1 MHVYHLN
8 HTLAIMQTTSRP
20 EVGQQA
26 PDFTAANTEG
36 RKIRLS
42 DYRGKK
48 VVLYFYPKDDT
59 PGCTVESCGF
69 RDSYQVI
76 RDTGAEI
83 LGVSVD
89 DVGSHGRFTEKY
101 RLPFTLV
108 ADVDKKITESYGVVN
123 EKSKMARR
131 VTFLIDAQGKIF
143 KVFDPVKPDIHAKEV
158 LDALKA

>member
-1 MHVYHLN
+1 
-8 HTLAIMQTTSRP
+8 MQTTSRP

-76 RDTGAEI
+76 QDTGAEI

-108 ADVDKKITESYGVVN
+108 ADVDKKITQSYGVVN
-123 EKSKMARR
+123 EKSGNARR
-131 VTFLIDAQGKIF
+131 VTFLIDARGNIF
-143 KVFDPVKPDIHAKEV
+143 KIFDPVKPDIHAKEV
-158 LDALKA
+158 LDALRA

>member
-1 MHVYHLN
+1 
-8 HTLAIMQTTSRP
+8 MQTTSRP

-69 RDSYQVI
+69 RDSYQAI

-108 ADVDKKITESYGVVN
+108 ADVDKKITQRYGVVN
-123 EKSKMARR
+123 EKSGNARR
-131 VTFLIDAQGKIF
+131 VTFLIDARGNIF
-143 KVFDPVKPDIHAKEV
+143 KIFDPVKPDIHAKEV